1 MELSNAAM
9 LLIKRM
15 EEYPDDFSYGKRF
28 GYFIDSLEGLVG
40 LPTNNPLGGI
50 GRLAY
55 LSDTDKAA
63 VAEAWRKLKYSALEK
78 EIMTVIFKSD
88 AEFEEEQKKFA
99 YPMGSGFIGSPLM
112 ANTNTA
118 AQQHIAAHT
127 QRAMLQGAQ
136 NANTATGSGLLSSAG
151 SNAGLLGGLT
161 GLFK

>member
-1 MELSNAAM
+1 MSELSNAAM

-28 GYFIDSLEGLVG
+28 GYFIDSLEALVG
-40 LPTNNPLGGI
+40 LSTTNQYGGI

-55 LSDTDKAA
+55 LDDADKAA
-63 VAEAWRKLKYSALEK
+63 LAEAWRKLKYSALEK

-88 AEFEEEQKKFA
+88 AEFEEEKKQFA
-99 YPMGSGFIGSPLM
+99 YPLGIS
-112 ANTNTA
+112 
-118 AQQHIAAHT
+118 QQQMTTISS
-127 QRAMLQGAQ
+127 LQNASQVYQPGAQ
-136 NANTATGSGLLSSAG
+136 NSIGSSHTGTGLLSSAG